1 MKRARPKPKKEG
13 FEKLKKG
20 EEGEEGSPERAG
32 ATPERGMGGREEGE
46 GRVGMERVPLEH

>member
-32 ATPERGMGGREEGE
+32 TTPERRMGGREEGE